1 MSRAGHTPCS
11 RGPRQGLVPCLL
23 ERVLGPDGAQD
34 QVGQARRREE
44 TWAVP
49 PALLENDVLGCFSS
63 VVPHWYPHGTLA
75 WLLAELVELFVHWGA
90 GLKVSV
96 LNMDKVRVALL
107 SPVGMQDETTQ
118 LCMVLNDTKL

>member
-1 MSRAGHTPCS
+1 MG
-11 RGPRQGLVPCLL
+11 G
-23 ERVLGPDGAQD
+23 
-34 QVGQARRREE
+34 
-44 TWAVP
+44 P